1 VSVPD
6 FRLEPFA
13 PQHVPAIAEVVVDP
27 DILRFT
33 GVPDPPEPGFPA
45 EWVARYE
52 RGRRDGTRE
61 AFAAIAPD
69 GTFLGTAMAPRIDR
83 AAREMELGYLVAP
96 PARGRGLGT
105 ALLRAMTGWGFDEGA
120 LRLELR
126 VSVANPASQRV
137 AERAG
142 YVREGVLRSLH
153 FKGGLRDDTIIYSRL
168 PTDPRV

>member
-1 VSVPD
+1 VSVPE
-6 FRLEPFA
+6 FRLEPWA
-13 PQHVPAIAEVVVDP
+13 EHHVPAVAEVVVDP
-27 DILRFT
+27 DVLRFT

-45 EWVARYE
+45 QWVQRYE

-69 GTFLGTAMAPRIDR
+69 GAFLGVVMAPRIDR
-83 AAREMELGYLVAP
+83 AGREMELGYLVAP
-96 PARGRGLGT
+96 TARGRGLGA
-105 ALLRAMTGWGFDEGA
+105 ALLQAMTAWAFAEGA

-137 AERAG
+137 AERAA

-153 FKGGLRDDTIIYSRL
+153 FKAGLRNDTIIYSRL
-168 PTDPRV
+168 PSDPGP